1 MAEGAVSIFL
11 RKLYELIDKE
21 AHLLSDASDDVR
33 LLREKL
39 QWLNL
44 SLEEADNKCRK
55 DDEIKLWVTQV
66 RAATFE
72 AEDIIDKFVLRVKLP
87 CRRAGFK
94 VPVRNPINRWIALHN
109 TGKEIQKI
117 NSRLDNISVNR
128 SKLGLGNI
136 QCRGEA
142 STSGSREEK
151 RAPRVEEVDVV
162 GLKDEA
168 EEVCKMLI
176 EGGEQ
181 RSVVSIVGMG
191 GLGKTTLARK
201 VFNDENIRGHFNCY
215 AWIYV
220 SQEFIVRDL
229 LYDLIKS
236 VKKLSSNDIN
246 KLKSLK
252 EEEQREEL
260 YNYLKGNRYL
270 IVVDDIWNKEA
281 WDSIEA
287 SFPTENNGSRI
298 MLTTRNIDV
307 ALQVD
312 PSRKP
317 YELRLLTN
325 EECWELLHKKAFLEI
340 ANRDYLEELEM
351 LGKEIAR
358 KCGGLPLAAVVLGGL
373 LATKKSVH
381 EWKKVLKGIDWHLKE
396 GQDKILPILAL
407 SYNDLPYY
415 LKMCFLYFAAFPEDA
430 SICAVG
436 LSRMWV
442 AEGFVQGRGEQ
453 TLEEVAEDYLLE
465 LINRSLIQLAER
477 SCSGGV
483 KKCRIH
489 DLLRDL
495 AIRKAKEDQFLD
507 VYSGNEH
514 SASPITAR
522 RLSITH
528 GAICKCIS
536 MKYLTKYIRSLFC
549 FIQYDVTLEKRKL
562 KSLYK
567 RFRFLRVIHID
578 GVPISMIPDGIGYLI
593 YLRYLYMRFESLN
606 RLKLPSTISKL
617 YNLQSLVI
625 KGPDL
630 LEIEL
635 SIYDIICEMTQL
647 RHLDIPHGVFS
658 PTAKR
663 KELIEVTNLQTLS
676 LMKVE
681 DWIKGDFD
689 KLTSLRSLGLE
700 GELNLYETALS
711 SFIKR
716 QENLESLKLIAGHS
730 AQIPTHIISSHLRQL
745 ENLNLHG
752 QLEKLP
758 VLQDVSPCLTML
770 VLERSALSEDPM
782 AALENLP
789 KLQLLKLLHG
799 SYSGKKMACSTEGFP
814 MLSVLIISLCLEL
827 EDWTVEV
834 GGMANLKRLE
844 IHACSKLKMIPEG
857 FQHVTTLRELVLSKQ
872 PSEFVERVQKN
883 GPDWSKIQHVSSVM
897 TMG

>member
-1 MAEGAVSIFL
+1 MAAGAVSVFL
-11 RKLYELIDKE
+11 TKLYELIDKE
-21 AHLLSDASDDVR
+21 AHLLSHASDDVR

-72 AEDIIDKFVLRVKLP
+72 AEDIIEKFFLTVKLP
-87 CRRAGFK
+87 CRRASIKGL
-94 VPVRNPINRWIALHN
+94 VRNPINRWTTLHN
-109 TGKEIQKI
+109 TVKEIQKI

-142 STSGSREEK
+142 STSGREEK

-168 EEVCKMLI
+168 EEVCHMLI

-201 VFNDENIRGHFNCY
+201 VFNDENIRVHFNCY

-229 LYDLIKS
+229 LYDLIKC
-236 VKKLSSNDIN
+236 VKKLSSNHIN

-252 EEEQREEL
+252 EEELREEL

-270 IVVDDIWNKEA
+270 IVVDDIWNQEA

-312 PSRKP
+312 PSSKP
-317 YELRLLTN
+317 YELRLLTI
-325 EECWELLHKKAFLEI
+325 EECWELLHKKAFLRI
-340 ANRDYLEELEM
+340 ANRDYLEELGM
-351 LGKEIAR
+351 LGKEMAR
-358 KCGGLPLAAVVLGGL
+358 KCGRLPLAVVVLGGL

-396 GQDKILPILAL
+396 GQDKILRILAL

-415 LKMCFLYFAAFPEDA
+415 LKMCFLYFAAFPEDS

-465 LINRSLIQLAER
+465 LINRSLIQVAER

-483 KKCRIH
+483 KKCQIH

-495 AIRKAKEDQFLD
+495 AVRNLRK
-507 VYSGNEH
+507 
-514 SASPITAR
+514 
-522 RLSITH
+522 
-528 GAICKCIS
+528 IS
-536 MKYLTKYIRSLFC
+536 FSMFIVEMYIR
-549 FIQYDVTLEKRKL
+549 I
-562 KSLYK
+562 
-567 RFRFLRVIHID
+567 
-578 GVPISMIPDGIGYLI
+578 
-593 YLRYLYMRFESLN
+593 
-606 RLKLPSTISKL
+606 
-617 YNLQSLVI
+617 
-625 KGPDL
+625 
-630 LEIEL
+630 
-635 SIYDIICEMTQL
+635 
-647 RHLDIPHGVFS
+647 
-658 PTAKR
+658 
-663 KELIEVTNLQTLS
+663 
-676 LMKVE
+676 
-681 DWIKGDFD
+681 
-689 KLTSLRSLGLE
+689 
-700 GELNLYETALS
+700 
-711 SFIKR
+711 
-716 QENLESLKLIAGHS
+716 
-730 AQIPTHIISSHLRQL
+730 RQL
-745 ENLNLHG
+745 
-752 QLEKLP
+752 
-758 VLQDVSPCLTML
+758 
-770 VLERSALSEDPM
+770 
-782 AALENLP
+782 
-789 KLQLLKLLHG
+789 
-799 SYSGKKMACSTEGFP
+799 
-814 MLSVLIISLCLEL
+814 
-827 EDWTVEV
+827 
-834 GGMANLKRLE
+834 
-844 IHACSKLKMIPEG
+844 
-857 FQHVTTLRELVLSKQ
+857 QHVDS
-872 PSEFVERVQKN
+872 P
-883 GPDWSKIQHVSSVM
+883 
-897 TMG
+897 